1 VKEKVKGVLKLL
13 RPVTLV
19 APMLGGIFFGLM
31 AIRENNIAINA
42 ETLSSLFVSCFI
54 LAMANATSNIFNQI
68 FDRELDSLHPQKRN
82 RPIPSGQLTLDEGIS
97 IGILLMIATLS
108 LAFYKFGVFY
118 GGTLAIILAFSW
130 MYSSPPLRLK
140 KRLVL
145 SNLAIATP
153 RGGLGIITAYS
164 AFGNPLSN
172 WKVLLAGLCF
182 GIYVFG
188 ANTFKD
194 YADYEVDKSMGIR
207 NFVTVYGK
215 ERASQIVAPF
225 LFIPFIIITFSP
237 LMWLVRILECCIAWP
252 ISLIIL
258 LILKRDPKLERKL
271 ENSILWY
278 LFYTQFSLMI
288 IFYTLPF
295 IL

>member
-1 VKEKVKGVLKLL
+1 MKEKAKGAFKLL

-31 AIRENNIAINA
+31 AIRQNNISVNA
-42 ETLSSLFVSCFI
+42 ETLSSLFISCFI

-68 FDRELDSLHPQKRN
+68 FDRELDSLHPQKRK

-97 IGILLMIATLS
+97 LGIILMIATLS
-108 LAFYKFGVFY
+108 LAFYKFGTFY

-164 AFGNPLSN
+164 AFGNPLTD

-194 YADYEVDKSMGIR
+194 FADYEADKRMGIR

-215 ERASQIVAPF
+215 NKASKLIAPF
-225 LFIPFIIITFSP
+225 LFVPFLILSIINITELS
-237 LMWLVRILECCIAWP
+237 LIS
-252 ISLIIL
+252 ISLVML
-258 LILKRDPKLERKL
+258 YLMRKGIYPEMEGKF
-271 ENSILWY
+271 ENSLLWY
-278 LFYTQFSLMI
+278 LFYWQFSLMI
-288 IFYTLPF
+288 ILYTLPF